1 MDEIPNQEYY
11 CFNLDIIENFLQ
23 ISILQFLESLNF
35 VSFIGIKIILIDEAE
50 FILVSTLK
58 TRIEIMDVSMNNDQ
72 EY

>member
-23 ISILQFLESLNF
+23 ISILQFLESLNCE
-35 VSFIGIKIILIDEAE
+35 SFIGIKITLIDEVE